1 MTTRRDIALGFGTA
15 VLAAALQPVLSHPA
29 MAQSIVS
36 PAPKAPASVS
46 TADLAVE
53 GPLGDVVF
61 GKADAKVIIIEYAS
75 LTCSHCAKFHV
86 DTFPALKKNYIDT
99 GKAKYILREFP
110 LDPLAMAG
118 FMLARCEP
126 DKYYPLVDM
135 LFTQQRNWAFVE
147 KPVSALTE
155 LVKQAGF
162 TQETF
167 EACLKRNEIYDG
179 VNAVKNRG
187 AEKLGVSSTPTFFI
201 NGQRHSGALSIEEFD
216 KILAPLVGG

>member
-1 MTTRRDIALGFGTA
+1 MTTRRDMTLGLSAT
-15 VLAAALQPVLSHPA
+15 VLAIGSQSVLAQPALAPA
-29 MAQSIVS
+29 KPS
-36 PAPKAPASVS
+36 ASVS
-46 TADLAVE
+46 IADLAVE

-61 GKADAKVIIIEYAS
+61 GQAEAKIIIIEYAS
-75 LTCSHCAKFHV
+75 LTCSHCAKFHT
-86 DTFPALKKNYIDT
+86 DTFPALKKNYLDS

-126 DKYYPLVDM
+126 EKFYPLVDM

-162 TQETF
+162 TQESF

-187 AEKLGVSSTPTFFI
+187 AEKLGVSATPTFFI
-201 NGQRHSGALSIEEFD
+201 NGQRYSGALSIEEFD